1 MAHCFLSKKMSVSEI
16 NYLSLGD
23 AHCPRQNGVY
33 PSEKPHECDV
43 FYSCLNGVGS
53 PTRCPEGL
61 HYSEK
66 EGICVWARD
75 SGRYEMTAML
85 LTPR

>member
-1 MAHCFLSKKMSVSEI
+1 MKITSLNSVLLLWVLRKLIIS
-16 NYLSLGD
+16 LLGD

-75 SGRYEMTAML
+75 SGRYEESQFH
-85 LTPR
+85 